1 MLPTRNQE
9 DTKIEI
15 IQQAENEIREKVLP
29 LIPDFNDLEI
39 YNIKNIQ
46 HLGKYVTGSY
56 KKPVICVSYN
66 SCKKAS
72 DEYEVDL
79 YVAILTTILHE
90 IGHAIQEARCKK
102 FDEDEAESVAKTY
115 FEEGVLPEWVADIS
129 TSKPKNFVFSIK
141 QKHGT

>member
-1 MLPTRNQE
+1 MLFR
-9 DTKIEI
+9 
-15 IQQAENEIREKVLP
+15 
-29 LIPDFNDLEI
+29 
-39 YNIKNIQ
+39 
-46 HLGKYVTGSY
+46 
-56 KKPVICVSYN
+56 SYN